1 MCWAFPDP
9 TWAGGRGG
17 GVPAGQSQCSGTRS
31 YSGKQHGACER
42 LWRSI
47 RQALR
52 SSLGPAGPGELQMNA
67 SRCGGKSEPGDRRP
81 GFQCHL
87 DSGRG
92 ANPRSLPRPL
102 PHVQTDRIPVSRLD
116 TSWAQNVLGQRLLF
130 RLCQLVY
137 LQPLPLLAWGC
148 FHPFPGLSESGPGTG
163 EPGGSPPSF
172 TFHTHRR
179 IQVALLSV
187 LSFTAP
193 DSSGVLRWS
202 SFDLS
207 YSSSVLRPKQ
217 SFKNVKGSWKPL
229 CLPAAP
235 AVKAQC
241 LNVATALRAPHHP
254 PSVCLQA
261 PCCLF

>member
-1 MCWAFPDP
+1 MPGRNLSFFYKCVGPFQTPP
-9 TWAGGRGG
+9 GLGGRGG

-47 RQALR
+47 GQALR
-52 SSLGPAGPGELQMNA
+52 SSLGPTGPGELQMNA

-81 GFQCHL
+81 DFQCQL

-130 RLCQLVY
+130 RLCQLVN

-163 EPGGSPPSF
+163 EPGGSPSFLHLPHPS
-172 TFHTHRR
+172 TH
-179 IQVALLSV
+179 
-187 LSFTAP
+187 P
-193 DSSGVLRWS
+193 SG
-202 SFDLS
+202 
-207 YSSSVLRPKQ
+207 
-217 SFKNVKGSWKPL
+217 
-229 CLPAAP
+229 A
-235 AVKAQC
+235 
-241 LNVATALRAPHHP
+241 ALRVVIHRPGFLGG
-254 PSVCLQA
+254 PSLV
-261 PCCLF
+261 LF